1 MRSPKSDVCGL
12 CAGTVARAAEAES
25 AGAAQPP
32 PPPLPLL
39 GEPRPYCTATV
50 NRPAQASTDTPL
62 AAAAPNAA
70 APDAGTTAAP
80 DAEPAVVTT
89 PEPAAEPAART
100 GTTAS
105 NREHGSADAQELRA
119 APLPSMPARE
129 AETDAPS
136 APSHNVVLN
145 GEFASLSIRIHP
157 HLLVEPSKRTTAPQA
172 TSTKD

>member
-12 CAGTVARAAEAES
+12 CAGAVARAAEAES
-25 AGAAQPP
+25 AGAPLPPP

-50 NRPAQASTDTPL
+50 NRPALASTDPPL
-62 AAAAPNAA
+62 AVA
-70 APDAGTTAAP
+70 APDA
-80 DAEPAVVTT
+80 AEPNAEPGVVTT

-105 NREHGSADAQELRA
+105 SREHGSADSQELGA
-119 APLPSMPARE
+119 APLPSMPACS
-129 AETDAPS
+129 AS

-157 HLLVEPSKRTTAPQA
+157 HLLVDPSKRATVPQA

>member
-25 AGAAQPP
+25 AGAPLPPP

-50 NRPAQASTDTPL
+50 NRPALASTDPPL
-62 AAAAPNAA
+62 AVAAPNAA
-70 APDAGTTAAP
+70 APDAGTAAEP
-80 DAEPAVVTT
+80 NAEPAVVTT

-105 NREHGSADAQELRA
+105 SREHGSTDAEELGA
-119 APLPSMPARE
+119 APLPSMPACS
-129 AETDAPS
+129 AS

-157 HLLVEPSKRTTAPQA
+157 HLLVDPSKRATVPQA